1 MRCCRGAFIRLFI
14 VSCIMNF
21 AVVSGAVGQVR
32 VKQLDEVI
40 PFDAE
45 QPAIGAWVG
54 QVRFPDEDAS
64 FAHLDIARADTAGRV
79 TATATIA
86 GLGAVRAVGEN
97 IRLDGRRFS
106 LTIETPRGVSSIS
119 GTVSDDGQTA
129 EGALELTPAG
139 GAEQSAATFSLV
151 RLPRIADLPDAAA
164 YTGTASLP
172 NGMAVDMA
180 IVLASTP
187 GGNWVG
193 HVDIPLQQLRE
204 IPLLEIRRE
213 GSHFEANIPLS
224 RAIHLEGEFDDENRR
239 LVGVMRQASLE
250 LKLDLARDRNY
261 VYRTLP
267 RPQNPTPPYPYRQRE
282 VIANHPSGHVL
293 AGTLTLPDPAEHGEG
308 PYVTAVLITGG
319 GQENR
324 DYYSLG
330 HKPFLVISDYLTRR
344 GIAVMRYDDRG
355 VGASIVDANTPV
367 GKDATSRHF
376 ATDTLAVVRHLRTI
390 REIDDDRIGLIGH
403 SEGGLIAPLTYSMDN
418 RIAFLVLLAGPGV
431 RGDAVFRTQVE
442 RTWAVQ
448 GIDAEAVS
456 AMSALFAQMQTLIV
470 NESPSSEIHSAMQT
484 LAAQM
489 IDAVLIAQTDT
500 GQPQTQ
506 RQTLIDRAVAQLE
519 DFDSPWWRYIFAYD
533 PGATL
538 RHVKCP
544 VLAVNGSLD
553 LQVVPE
559 QNLPAI
565 ERAVRD
571 GGGDVTIIEYEGLN
585 HVLQPATTGAPAEY
599 ARIEI
604 TIDEQVLGDIA
615 RWIKAKIGS

>member
-1 MRCCRGAFIRLFI
+1 MHL
-14 VSCIMNF
+14 
-21 AVVSGAVGQVR
+21 AVVSGGAGQVR

-40 PFDAE
+40 PFDAA
-45 QPAIGAWVG
+45 QPATGAWVG
-54 QVRFPDEDAS
+54 EVRFPDEEPS
-64 FAHLDIARADTAGRV
+64 FVHLDIARAAEDDIV

-86 GLGAVRAVGEN
+86 TLGAIRVVGEN
-97 IRLDGRRFS
+97 IQFDGRRFS
-106 LTIETPRGVSSIS
+106 MVIETPRGVSSIS

-129 EGALELTPAG
+129 DGALELTPPDG
-139 GAEQSAATFSLV
+139 EPITGAFNLV
-151 RLPRIADLPDAAA
+151 RLLRAVDQPRATA

-172 NGMAVDMA
+172 NGMAIDMA

-193 HVDIPLQQLRE
+193 HVDMPFRDLRE
-204 IPLLEIRRE
+204 LPLLEIRRD
-213 GSHFEANIPLS
+213 GAHFQANVPLS
-224 RAIHLEGEFDDENRR
+224 RVIQLEGDFDDENHR
-239 LVGVMRQASLE
+239 LVGVLRQGPVE
-250 LKLDLARDRNY
+250 LKLDLTRDRNY
-261 VYRTLP
+261 VYRAMP

-282 VIANHPSGHVL
+282 VIAHHSEGHIL

-324 DYYSLG
+324 DYHSLG

-344 GIAVMRYDDRG
+344 GIAVMRWDDRG
-355 VGASIVDANTPV
+355 VGGSIVDANTPV

-390 REIDDDRIGLIGH
+390 PEIDDDRIGLIGH

-470 NESPSSEIHSAMQT
+470 NGSPSSEIHSAMQT
-484 LAAQM
+484 LATQM
-489 IDAVLIAQTDT
+489 IDAVLIVQTDT
-500 GQPQTQ
+500 GQ
-506 RQTLIDRAVAQLE
+506 RQQLIDRAVAQLS

-538 RHVKCP
+538 RNVKCP

-553 LQVVPE
+553 LQVAPE